1 MADRE
6 LAGTEAGS
14 QVQFQ
19 RVRPVRAYERVVE
32 QIEEYVLRG
41 QLRPGD
47 RLPSE
52 RALMTQFGVSRSTVR
67 EALRVLESGGLVRSR
82 PGDPAGPE
90 ILPFSPATL
99 HKSMTRLVRTD
110 QIGLGELVQFRM
122 LLDSSAN
129 LLAAKLATDEQIAEM
144 DAALDL
150 MERAIDDGYVA
161 FSEADVAFH
170 DAVARGSGSTLIQVC
185 SDVVRGVVLGLI
197 AHKIADSPDRR
208 ALMRTSLNHHAEVLH
223 AVRDRDGERASRLA
237 RHSLY
242 SYYAEYVVPAERPLL
257 HALLEE
263 TPPPAGFQPLAEPA
277 REA

>member
-1 MADRE
+1 MAGD
-6 LAGTEAGS
+6 
-14 QVQFQ
+14 VQFE

-32 QIEEYVLRG
+32 QIEDHVLRG
-41 QLRPGD
+41 QLKPGD

-52 RALMTQFGVSRSTVR
+52 RALMEQFGVSRSTIR
-67 EALRVLESGGLVRSR
+67 EALRVLESGGLIRSR

-90 ILPFSPATL
+90 VLPFSPTTL

-129 LLAAKLATDEQIAEM
+129 LLAARLATDEQIAEM
-144 DAALDL
+144 EAALVH
-150 MERAIDDGYVA
+150 MERAIDAGYVA

-170 DAVARGSGSTLIQVC
+170 DAVARGGGSTLIQVC

-208 ALMRTSLNHHAEVLH
+208 ALMRTSLNHHAEVLQ
-223 AVRDRDGERASRLA
+223 AVRERDGERASRLA
-237 RHSLY
+237 RRSLY
-242 SYYAEYVVPAERPLL
+242 DYYADYVPTAERPLL
-257 HALLEE
+257 QALLDDASL
-263 TPPPAGFQPLAEPA
+263 PSPLILE
-277 REA
+277 